1 MTYILSL
8 PTSLPFY
15 DALLGRSKALL
26 AFLLRSFAVHCVNIM
41 ATEYT
46 SLFGSA
52 PLAQTP
58 SISTSQITTPST
70 STSQIATPPTTPPPS
85 NIPFEK
91 YVVDVNGDLYL
102 EIGEAQYLNGG
113 PCKRPMEFRVDS
125 KALARASP
133 VFMKMLYGSFAES
146 KKPDEPGDRK
156 WTIKLPDDN
165 SLDMSTLIYI
175 MHCKFDLVPLA
186 MTIDGLYGI
195 AVLTDK
201 YDCTALVRPWIRSW
215 LDTSGAHVSNTS
227 LGNIRRVSWIA
238 WEYGDQSL
246 FEKVAKELIVHSVNS
261 FPVIFNTSL
270 EPNGLQGTYSQENMR
285 IKIAKLTISDRFGG
299 VTAPGSS

>member
-15 DALLGRSKALL
+15 DALLGRSQALL

-41 ATEYT
+41 AAEYT

-58 SISTSQITTPST
+58 STSTSQITTPP
-70 STSQIATPPTTPPPS
+70 ATPLPS

-186 MTIDGLYGI
+186 ITIDGLYGI

-215 LDTSGAHVSNTS
+215 LDTSGAHSSHTNAPT
-227 LGNIRRVSWIA
+227 LRRISWIA
-238 WEYGDQSL
+238 WEYGDQNL
-246 FEKVAKELIVHSVNS
+246 FEKVAKALILYSVTS
-261 FPVIFNTSL
+261 FPGIFHNSL
-270 EPNGLQGTYSQENMR
+270 EPNGLQGMYSQENMG
-285 IKIAKLTISDRFGG
+285 INMVKLTISYRFGDI
-299 VTAPGSS
+299 TAPGSS

>member
-1 MTYILSL
+1 
-8 PTSLPFY
+8 
-15 DALLGRSKALL
+15 
-26 AFLLRSFAVHCVNIM
+26 M
-41 ATEYT
+41 AAEYT

-58 SISTSQITTPST
+58 STSTSQITTPP
-70 STSQIATPPTTPPPS
+70 ATPLPS

-91 YVVDVNGDLYL
+91 YVVDVNGDLHL

-113 PCKRPMEFRVDS
+113 PCKRPIEFRVDS
-125 KALARASP
+125 KALSRASP
-133 VFMKMLYGSFAES
+133 VFMKMLYGSFVES

-165 SLDMSTLIYI
+165 SLDMSTLICI

-186 MTIDGLYGI
+186 ITIDGLYGI

-215 LDTSGAHVSNTS
+215 LDTSGAHSSHTNAPT
-227 LGNIRRVSWIA
+227 LRRISWIA
-238 WEYGDQSL
+238 WEYGDQNL
-246 FEKVAKELIVHSVNS
+246 FEKVAKALILYSVTS
-261 FPVIFNTSL
+261 FPGIFHNSL
-270 EPNGLQGTYSQENMR
+270 EPNGLQGM
-285 IKIAKLTISDRFGG
+285 
-299 VTAPGSS
+299 